1 MGSGNSVERQAFV
14 AESEDSPP
22 DIRDAAAKLMAEV
35 RREDRPP
42 PAWEEVPRARESFAT
57 FGSSHGRGSFDD
69 VARFDHKAA
78 GRESFEDATGRCSF
92 YDVRNL
98 AAAATPAWQGDA
110 RPERSGAAK
119 AAGVDGR
126 EAPAHDDITGETWHR
141 GETSPSHD
149 DITGETW
156 HRGETSPSHDDITGE
171 TWHRG
176 ETSAHFLDSRLVRG
190 FLAPGAADELLDA
203 LRRVP
208 GARAPKRASSRVA
221 YEVRTDAYGVPRADG
236 ALALDA
242 WGADYEAWARL
253 RAAEAAAGTPALA
266 NSLAVNYY
274 RGGAVGIPAHQDTVS
289 SLVDGSAIY
298 VLSLGATREFQ
309 LGGAD
314 AAGRARV
321 EAPLRTWRPRHGDL
335 VVLGPET
342 NARCCHCVPR
352 APGDGL
358 RVSIV
363 FRSVDKSFLR
373 KAPPRVAT
381 YASGAARVVAAE
393 AVVGG
398 ARRHLSELI
407 SAREA
412 AKAPAEAR
420 PADLAQFYRGR
431 GPMAALLAV

>member
-1 MGSGNSVERQAFV
+1 
-14 AESEDSPP
+14 
-22 DIRDAAAKLMAEV
+22 MAEV

-92 YDVRNL
+92 YD
-98 AAAATPAWQGDA
+98 
-110 RPERSGAAK
+110 

-190 FLAPGAADELLDA
+190 FLAPGAADELLEA

-208 GARAPKRASSRVA
+208 GARAPKRVVASPTRCA
-221 YEVRTDAYGVPRADG
+221 RTPTASRADG

-242 WGADYEAWARL
+242 WGADYEAWARVEPAPPAL
-253 RAAEAAAGTPALA
+253 DAARAAVRARRAREPREAAAARPLA

-373 KAPPRVAT
+373 KAPPR
-381 YASGAARVVAAE
+381 
-393 AVVGG
+393 
-398 ARRHLSELI
+398 LI

-431 GPMAALLAV
+431 GPMAALLAVQAF

>member
-1 MGSGNSVERQAFV
+1 
-14 AESEDSPP
+14 
-22 DIRDAAAKLMAEV
+22 
-35 RREDRPP
+35 
-42 PAWEEVPRARESFAT
+42 
-57 FGSSHGRGSFDD
+57 
-69 VARFDHKAA
+69 
-78 GRESFEDATGRCSF
+78 
-92 YDVRNL
+92 
-98 AAAATPAWQGDA
+98 
-110 RPERSGAAK
+110 
-119 AAGVDGR
+119 
-126 EAPAHDDITGETWHR
+126 
-141 GETSPSHD
+141 
-149 DITGETW
+149 
-156 HRGETSPSHDDITGE
+156 
-171 TWHRG
+171 
-176 ETSAHFLDSRLVRG
+176 
-190 FLAPGAADELLDA
+190 
-203 LRRVP
+203 
-208 GARAPKRASSRVA
+208 
-221 YEVRTDAYGVPRADG
+221 VRTDAYGVPRADG

-242 WGADYEAWARL
+242 WGADYEAWARVEPAPPAL
-253 RAAEAAAGTPALA
+253 DAARAAVRALAERASFAREAAAGTPALA

-393 AVVGG
+393 AVVGD

-412 AKAPAEAR
+412 AKAPAETR

>member
-14 AESEDSPP
+14 AESENSPP

-92 YDVRNL
+92 YDVRTL
-98 AAAATPAWQGDA
+98 AAAATPAWHGDA
-110 RPERSGAAK
+110 RPERSGAATT
-119 AAGVDGR
+119 AGVDGR
-126 EAPAHDDITGETWHR
+126 EA
-141 GETSPSHD
+141 PSHD

-156 HRGETSPSHDDITGE
+156 HRGETSAHL
-171 TWHRG
+171 HRG

-190 FLAPGAADELLDA
+190 FLAPGAADELLEA

-208 GARAPKRASSRVA
+208 AARAPRRAPSRVA

-242 WGADYEAWARL
+242 WGADYEAWARVEPAPPAL
-253 RAAEAAAGTPALA
+253 DAARAAVRALAERASFAREAAAGTPALA

-381 YASGAARVVAAE
+381 YASGAARLVAAE
-393 AVVGG
+393 AVVGD

-412 AKAPAEAR
+412 AKAPAETR

>member
-14 AESEDSPP
+14 AESENSLP

-69 VARFDHKAA
+69 VARFDHTAA

-92 YDVRNL
+92 YDVQHL
-98 AAAATPAWQGDA
+98 AAAATPAWHGDA
-110 RPERSGAAK
+110 RPERSGAAT
-119 AAGVDGR
+119 AAG
-126 EAPAHDDITGETWHR
+126 EA
-141 GETSPSHD
+141 PSHD

-156 HRGETSPSHDDITGE
+156 HRVETSASHDDITGE

-176 ETSAHFLDSRLVRG
+176 ETSAHF
-190 FLAPGAADELLDA
+190 
-203 LRRVP
+203 
-208 GARAPKRASSRVA
+208 
-221 YEVRTDAYGVPRADG
+221 
-236 ALALDA
+236 
-242 WGADYEAWARL
+242 
-253 RAAEAAAGTPALA
+253 
-266 NSLAVNYY
+266 
-274 RGGAVGIPAHQDTVS
+274 
-289 SLVDGSAIY
+289 
-298 VLSLGATREFQ
+298 
-309 LGGAD
+309 
-314 AAGRARV
+314 
-321 EAPLRTWRPRHGDL
+321 RP
-335 VVLGPET
+335 
-342 NARCCHCVPR
+342 

-393 AVVGG
+393 AVVGD

-412 AKAPAEAR
+412 AKAPAETR